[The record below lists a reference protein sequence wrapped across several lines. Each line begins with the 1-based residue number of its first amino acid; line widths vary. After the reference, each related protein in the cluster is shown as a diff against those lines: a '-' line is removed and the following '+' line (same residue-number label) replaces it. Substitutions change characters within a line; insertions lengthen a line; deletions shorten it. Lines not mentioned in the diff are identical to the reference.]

1 MFTKV
6 KLTRGHTLTKV
17 FIDGKGGTY
26 FYPLREKAAVGS
38 SLMTFIQDI
47 GVPRDLVTDGAKE
60 ETLGEWL
67 ETTKKFRI
75 RQYVTEPY
83 SQ

>member
-1 MFTKV
+1 
-6 KLTRGHTLTKV
+6 
-17 FIDGKGGTY
+17 
-26 FYPLREKAAVGS
+26 
-38 SLMTFIQDI
+38 MTFIQDI
-47 GVPRDLVTDGAKE
+47 GVPRDLVTDEAKE

-75 RQYVTEPY
+75 RQHVTEIY